1 MKRFLVI
8 QLRAIGDVVLTTPL
22 PHIIKEADPE
32 AFVGFITQGPSDQ
45 LLLNNPNV
53 DKVFVYKP
61 KEGLSGQLRLMRE
74 VRKYGFE
81 VALDTNGTPGT
92 ELFALFSGAK
102 TRAGFRS
109 GRRSFTYTH
118 RIARGGGYVVEVKK
132 SLLRAIGIKSFWD
145 RPEIFPTED
154 EAGWAK
160 SVRDDILAK
169 RGAKILFTVDATH
182 KHPYRR
188 WPVERYADLCRMI
201 ADRLGAV
208 GVALWGPGEIE
219 GALKLAELSGGAVV
233 PSPQTSLRTLAAFI
247 EAADFH
253 IGNCSAPRHIAVAVN
268 TPTFIIPGTSQD
280 SWSHPSPLHA
290 TDPFRPTGEA
300 ASLTREDGV
309 LRAMADR
316 SAKEVAPCFFEFLER
331 ILELKK
337 GG

>member
-1 MKRFLVI
+1 M
-8 QLRAIGDVVLTTPL
+8 TTPL

-132 SLLRAIGIKSFWD
+132 SLLRAIGIKSSWD
-145 RPEIFPTED
+145 RPEIFLD
-154 EAGWAK
+154 AGEK
-160 SVRDDILAK
+160 
-169 RGAKILFTVDATH
+169 
-182 KHPYRR
+182 
-188 WPVERYADLCRMI
+188 ERAN
-201 ADRLGAV
+201 G
-208 GVALWGPGEIE
+208 
-219 GALKLAELSGGAVV
+219 
-233 PSPQTSLRTLAAFI
+233 
-247 EAADFH
+247 
-253 IGNCSAPRHIAVAVN
+253 
-268 TPTFIIPGTSQD
+268 
-280 SWSHPSPLHA
+280 
-290 TDPFRPTGEA
+290 
-300 ASLTREDGV
+300 
-309 LRAMADR
+309 
-316 SAKEVAPCFFEFLER
+316 
-331 ILELKK
+331 
-337 GG
+337 